1 MAAQAPRR
9 LLAIVTD
16 TLEGEEPIAEI
27 NGGANGGEV
36 EVRLIAPAVEA
47 NVFRHT
53 LGDIDEPKREAEE
66 RLRRSLESLRRSGVN
81 ASGEVGD
88 PDPVQAAQDALREA
102 PADEILIFEHAE
114 GQARWF
120 EDGLFE
126 KAREQ
131 LEPPLRM
138 IVVETAASA
147 PPHVV
152 EVEQEGAGTRP
163 EADRH
168 EVGSAYLPGLS
179 RADFAGMVVGVVG
192 TVVAAILAAA
202 AAAGSDSEAGW
213 QAAAILI
220 AIGLALVNLAHV
232 VGITLFEAVRY
243 RGGFAKF
250 FRTFSLIVTPAGVL
264 ANLLI
269 LLFA

>member
-1 MAAQAPRR
+1 MTRH

-16 TLEGEEPIAEI
+16 SLEGAEEIDEIAQCAQ
-27 NGGANGGEV
+27 GDGL

-47 NVFRHT
+47 NAFRHT
-53 LGDIDEPKREAEE
+53 MGDIDEPKREAEE
-66 RLRRSLESLRRSGVN
+66 RLQVSLATLRREN
-81 ASGEVGD
+81 IPAEGEVGD
-88 PDPVQAAQDALREA
+88 PDPVQAAEDALREA
-102 PADEILIFEHAE
+102 PADEVLIFEHAE
-114 GQARWF
+114 GQARWY

-126 KAREQ
+126 KAQAQ
-131 LEPPLRM
+131 LEPPLRLV
-138 IVVETAASA
+138 VVEDDAAA
-147 PPHVV
+147 DVAPHVV
-152 EVEQEGAGTRP
+152 EVAEAGAGTKP
-163 EADRH
+163 ADH
-168 EVGSAYLPGLS
+168 SKEVGSAYLPNLS
-179 RADFAGMVVGVVG
+179 RSDFAGMVIGIVG

-202 AAAGSDSEAGW
+202 AAAGSDSESGW

-232 VGITLFEAVRY
+232 VGLTLFETVGY

-250 FRTFSLIVTPAGVL
+250 FRTLALIATPAAVL